1 MLNEIIENELNKFVN
16 DPNRQDESD
25 VIEANKVLSEICDIV
40 RNNDKKL
47 GIKLDDA
54 INMDETAIGEQYF
67 TQGFKTALKLINE
80 IHGGAQNEM

>member
-1 MLNEIIENELNKFVN
+1 MLKQLIQNEFDKFMN

-40 RNNDKKL
+40 RNNDKRL

-67 TQGFKTALKLINE
+67 TEGFKTALKLIKE
-80 IHGGAQNEM
+80 IHGGAIC